1 MMYVMDASALLA
13 LMQGEPGCDVVDA
26 LIQDHECIA
35 SSVNIAEVGT
45 RLIDKGLEPAQLAR
59 TLKELDV
66 QPIDFDLEQATLCA
80 SLRSSSEHVG
90 LSLGDRACLALAHLV
105 KGTAVTGD
113 SAWSDVADAVGV
125 KVLMLR

>member
-13 LMQGEPGCDVVDA
+13 LMQGEPGSDVVDE
-26 LIQDHECIA
+26 LIQDQECVA

-45 RLIDKGLEPAQLAR
+45 KLIDKGLAPAQLAR
-59 TLKELDV
+59 TLKELNV

-80 SLRSSSEHVG
+80 SLRLSTKHVG
-90 LSLGDRACLALAHLV
+90 LSIGDRACLALAQLV

-113 SAWSDVADAVGV
+113 SAWSDVAEAVDV
-125 KVLMLR
+125 KVLMIR

>member
-13 LMQGEPGCDVVDA
+13 LMQGEPGCAVVDD
-26 LIQDHECIA
+26 LIEAQECVA

-45 RLIDKGLEPAQLAR
+45 KLIDKGLAPTQLTR

-66 QPIDFDLEQATLCA
+66 QAIDFDLEQATLCA
-80 SLRSSSEHVG
+80 SLRVSTKHVG
-90 LSLGDRACLALAHLV
+90 LSLGDRACLALTQLV

-113 SAWSDVADAVGV
+113 SAWGDVAEAVGV
-125 KVLMLR
+125 KVLMIR

>member
-13 LMQGEPGCDVVDA
+13 LMQGERGSDVVDE
-26 LIQDHECIA
+26 LIQDQECIA

-45 RLIDKGLEPAQLAR
+45 RLINKGLAPAQLAR
-59 TLKELDV
+59 TLKALDV

-80 SLRSSSEHVG
+80 SLRLSTKHVG
-90 LSLGDRACLALAHLV
+90 LSLGDRACLALTQLV

-125 KVLMLR
+125 KVLMIR

>member
-13 LMQGEPGCDVVDA
+13 LMQGEPGSNVVDE
-26 LIQDHECIA
+26 LIQDQECIA

-45 RLIDKGLEPAQLAR
+45 KLIDKGLAPAHLTR
-59 TLKELDV
+59 TLSELNV

-80 SLRSSSEHVG
+80 SLRSSTKHVG
-90 LSLGDRACLALAHLV
+90 LSLGDRACLALTQLI

-113 SAWSDVADAVGV
+113 SAWNDVAETVGV
-125 KVLMLR
+125 KVLMIR

>member
-13 LMQGEPGCDVVDA
+13 LMHGESGCDVVDE
-26 LIQDHECIA
+26 LIQDQECIA

-45 RLIDKGLEPAQLAR
+45 KLIDKGLAPAQLAR
-59 TLKELDV
+59 TLNELNV

-80 SLRSSSEHVG
+80 SLRVSTKHAG
-90 LSLGDRACLALAHLV
+90 LSLGDRACLALTQLV

-113 SAWSDVADAVGV
+113 SAWSDVAEAVGV
-125 KVLMLR
+125 KVLMIR